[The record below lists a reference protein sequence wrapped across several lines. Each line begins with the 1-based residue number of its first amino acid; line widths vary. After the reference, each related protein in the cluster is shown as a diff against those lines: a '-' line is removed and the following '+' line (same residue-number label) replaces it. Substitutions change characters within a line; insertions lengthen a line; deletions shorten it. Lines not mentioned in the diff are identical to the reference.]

1 MSSAEHSGSGDEQD
15 QFDAIVAR
23 LREEGWPD
31 LDAGDDV
38 PDPAAERSG
47 DEEPGNEKPSDE
59 SDAGADSAS
68 QEEAT
73 PPPADPV
80 AGLPSQWRVPSGDS
94 LSILDEK
101 EFVPEEPRPLPSGD
115 LGFWGAIAGLGGGIV
130 WLLYLFFFDRYAR
143 PLWWVL
149 AVVVTLTGLV
159 LVFLRQP
166 HQRDDD
172 WDDHV
177 DGAVL

>member
-1 MSSAEHSGSGDEQD
+1 MPSAEHSSPGDEQD
-15 QFDAIVAR
+15 QFDEIVAR

-31 LDAGDDV
+31 LDADDDAQ
-38 PDPAAERSG
+38 DPTAERPR
-47 DEEPGNEKPSDE
+47 DEP
-59 SDAGADSAS
+59 DAGADSAS